1 MPPSPHPPP
10 TAPRPSGVCLA
21 SSLNP
26 DRQRL
31 PSPQS
36 PGCSPILTG
45 KRGSLTRLLCCKEL
59 SCRGC
64 SSLCLLAEHGVQCPG
79 TRDGL
84 AQIEGSLRSAPVLSC
99 RKSLPAM
106 LTITRRSTCR
116 WPGYCFTT
124 STDSTVCLVALAAAG
139 PARSW
144 ARLLKVDRDIRY
156 RLIWGTEGV
165 HLGYRA
171 LLKVLSTGRYRQA
184 ACT

>member
-1 MPPSPHPPP
+1 MPPSPPPPP

-36 PGCSPILTG
+36 PGCSPHRQERIAHEAPSVARSSVEDAAASAYWL
-45 KRGSLTRLLCCKEL
+45 SMVCSALEL
-59 SCRGC
+59 
-64 SSLCLLAEHGVQCPG
+64 H
-79 TRDGL
+79 GL